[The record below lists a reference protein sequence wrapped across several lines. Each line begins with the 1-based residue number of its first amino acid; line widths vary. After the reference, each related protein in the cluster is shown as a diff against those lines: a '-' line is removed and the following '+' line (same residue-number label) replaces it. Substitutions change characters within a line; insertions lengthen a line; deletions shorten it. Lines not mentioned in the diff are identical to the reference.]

1 MTRSIN
7 DYSLLEQHLL
17 NDFQRDLSLS
27 ATPFADM
34 AKQLDVSE
42 AEVLQAIQSLQ
53 DRGVISRVGP
63 VFRPN
68 RIGVSTLAAMAIP
81 QDKLECVARIISAFP
96 EVNHNYE
103 REHEY
108 NLWFVVTASSEEH
121 LDIVLYEIEQHA
133 EFPLMSLPMLDDYF
147 IDLGF
152 QLKAANRRVT

>member
-1 MTRSIN
+1 MANSIN
-7 DYSLLEQHLL
+7 DYSPLEQHLL

-34 AKQLDVSE
+34 AKQLKVSE
-42 AEVLQAIQSLQ
+42 QEVLQPIESLQ
-53 DRGVISRVGP
+53 ARGVISRVGP

-68 RIGVSTLAAMAIP
+68 RVGVSTLAAMSIP

-152 QLKAANRRVT
+152 QLKAAN

>member
-1 MTRSIN
+1 MADSIDN
-7 DYSLLEQHLL
+7 FSSLEQHLL
-17 NDFQRDLSLS
+17 NDYQRDMSLS
-27 ATPFADM
+27 ATPYADM
-34 AKQLDVSE
+34 ANELGVSE
-42 AEVLQAIQSLQ
+42 EKVIQSIQSLQ

-68 RIGVSTLAAMAIP
+68 RIGVSTLAAMAVP
-81 QDKLECVARIISAFP
+81 KENLECVARIISAFP

-108 NLWFVVTASSEEH
+108 NLWFVVTASSAEH
-121 LDIVLYEIEQHA
+121 LDIVLNEIEQHA

-152 QLKAANRRVT
+152 KLKWASQAG

>member
-1 MTRSIN
+1 MTGKSKK
-7 DYSLLEQHLL
+7 DFSELEQHLL
-17 NDFQRDLSLS
+17 NDFQHDISLS

-34 AKQLDVSE
+34 ANQLGVSE
-42 AEVLQAIQSLQ
+42 DEVIQTLQSLQ
-53 DRGVISRVGP
+53 ERGVISRIGP

-68 RIGVSTLAAMAIP
+68 RIGVSTLAAMSVPEEDLA
-81 QDKLECVARIISAFP
+81 CVARIVSAFP

-121 LDIVLYEIEQHA
+121 LDIVLYEIEQHT
-133 EFPLMSLPMLDDYF
+133 EYPLMSLPMLDDYF

-152 QLKAANRRVT
+152 KLKWAN

>member
-1 MTRSIN
+1 MTNSIN
-7 DYSLLEQHLL
+7 DFSPLEQHLL

-27 ATPFADM
+27 TTPYADM
-34 AKQLDVSE
+34 ARQLNVSE
-42 AEVLQAIQSLQ
+42 EEVLQSIQSLQ
-53 DRGVISRVGP
+53 DHGVISRVGP

-68 RIGVSTLAAMAIP
+68 RIGVSTLAAMSVP
-81 QDKLECVARIISAFP
+81 EQELECVARIISAFP

-121 LDIVLYEIEQHA
+121 LDIVLHEIEQHA
-133 EFPLMSLPMLDDYF
+133 EHPLMSLPMLDDYF

-152 QLKAANRRVT
+152 KLQIGAEK